1 MKIEV
6 TNGVDEVKVAEYE
19 LARDITNMVEEY
31 AKELKEKISKMTL
44 HKINSV
50 SEENYFKALRLLA
63 YEEKARKILD
73 ETFSITNGK
82 MCDMVNREGGG
93 M

>member
-19 LARDITNMVEEY
+19 LARDITNMVEESV
-31 AKELKEKISKMTL
+31 AELKEKISKMTL
-44 HKINSV
+44 CKINSV
-50 SEENYFKALRLLA
+50 SDENYFKALRMLA
-63 YEEKARKILD
+63 YEEKARDILD
-73 ETFSITNGK
+73 ETFNAMNGK